1 MTELWEAIDA
11 WLLVAVVVLLLNLI
25 PVVTPPTWSVLAFFA
40 LHSGIPA
47 VPLAALGAT
56 CAVTG
61 RTTLALVSRRVGAR
75 ILPRRWRT
83 NIQVLAEA
91 IRGHRLARLSA
102 LGVFAFVPV
111 PSDQLFIAVGI
122 ARAPLAPV
130 IIAFGSGRFL
140 VYLFWVSV
148 ASSAADSLEGVLRP
162 RVSGGVALVLELVSL
177 AILTISMQVDW
188 RRVLRRHQGPD
199 VAEPPGVSRDAE

>member
-1 MTELWEAIDA
+1 MAEPWEAIDA

-40 LHSGIPA
+40 LHSDIPA

-56 CAVTG
+56 CAVAG
-61 RTTLALVSRRVGAR
+61 RATLALASRRVGTR

-102 LGVFAFVPV
+102 LGVFAFAPV

-122 ARAPLAPV
+122 SRAPLAPV
-130 IIAFGSGRFL
+130 SVAFGVGRFL

-148 ASSAADSLEGVLRP
+148 ANAAAGSLEEVLRP
-162 RVSGGVALVLELVSL
+162 RVSGGVALALEVVSL
-177 AILTISMQVDW
+177 ATLVVVMHVDW
-188 RRVLRRHQGPD
+188 RRVLRRRREGDLAGPP
-199 VAEPPGVSRDAE
+199 AASRDRE